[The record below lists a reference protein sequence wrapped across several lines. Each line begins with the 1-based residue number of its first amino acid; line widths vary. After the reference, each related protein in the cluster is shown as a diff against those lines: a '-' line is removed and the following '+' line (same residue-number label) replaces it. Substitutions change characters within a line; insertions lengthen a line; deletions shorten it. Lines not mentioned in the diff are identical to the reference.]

1 MTPDDA
7 APSPSVGGITRAAL
21 WHDRQGWRLA
31 ASTAGMMLHQ
41 VGEVSVPILLGV
53 VIDRAIVPRDP
64 GALVFWLAVL
74 GAVFVVMSLSY
85 QWAALG
91 MVRTYGR
98 GEQKLRHLVV
108 ARILHPRGERSGT
121 TVGAAVSTATS
132 DTYRLAGLSWSIA
145 QQAATLAALLTA
157 STALLL
163 ISVPLG
169 IGVLLGAVALL
180 VGMRSLAGPL
190 LSLGLTEQAAVA
202 EAGAVATDAVLGQR
216 IVRGLGAEDEM
227 VRRYRSASR
236 LSLRAAVAAARRLQT
251 YQALS
256 SALSVLF
263 LTALAIVAAVLAVR
277 GEITVG
283 QLVTVVALAQFLQGS
298 LAHIG
303 TFAANWSHKRASAV
317 RVHALATAPFRTT
330 DQPGPVAAP
339 GSGRPVVASRG
350 VSSDA
355 VTLSWRTAEKIV
367 TVDEGELVG
376 IAVPDARTARAVAA
390 RFGMRTSVGA
400 DELFLGGVDVR
411 LLGVERY
418 RRLVL
423 APPHDAALFTGTLR
437 ENVVDDPSRWD
448 DDIVHAAGLHDL
460 LRRLGSPD
468 AAIGEAGLRLSGGER
483 QRVLLARALHDTA
496 AVLVLDEPTTALDP
510 VTEHQVAVR
519 MRDLG
524 RTVVVVTSS
533 PLLLAACAQVLPAP
547 APGVLSLQRG
557 GSTTP

>member
-1 MTPDDA
+1 MTADAA

-21 WHDRQGWRLA
+21 WHEGRGWRLA

-64 GALVFWLAVL
+64 GALAFWLAVL

-91 MVRTYGR
+91 MVRTYGH

-108 ARILHPRGERSGT
+108 ERILHPRGARSGT
-121 TVGAAVSTATS
+121 PVGAAVSTATS

-157 STALLL
+157 STALML

-169 IGVLLGAVALL
+169 IGVLIGAVALL
-180 VGMRSLAGPL
+180 VGMRWLAGPL
-190 LSLGLTEQAAVA
+190 LSLGLAEQTAVA
-202 EAGAVATDAVLGQR
+202 AASAVATDAVLGQR

-236 LSLRAAVAAARRLQT
+236 QSLRAAVAAARRLLT

-277 GEITVG
+277 GVITVG
-283 QLVTVVALAQFLQGS
+283 ELVTVVALAQFLQGS

-317 RVHALATAPFRTT
+317 RVHALATAPFRTA
-330 DQPGPVAAP
+330 DQPGPCAV
-339 GSGRPVVASRG
+339 GRSVVASRG
-350 VSSDA
+350 VSPDA
-355 VTLSWRTAEKIV
+355 ATLSWRTAEGIV
-367 TVDEGELVG
+367 TVTEGELVG

-390 RFGMRTSVGA
+390 RFGLRTPVGA

-411 LLGVERY
+411 LLAVERY

-437 ENVVDDPSRWD
+437 ENIVDDPSRWD
-448 DDIVHAAGLHDL
+448 DDIVHAAALHDL

-468 AAIGEAGLRLSGGER
+468 APIGEAGLRLSGGER
-483 QRVLLARALHDTA
+483 QRVLLARALHEPAT
-496 AVLVLDEPTTALDP
+496 VVVLDEPTTALDP
-510 VTEHQVAVR
+510 VTEQQVAVR

-547 APGVLSLQRG
+547 APGVLSMQRG
-557 GSTTP
+557 GSTTS